1 MFERLRAAIDAALDA
16 ATLPPDKRDVVSGM
30 RDAVIEAHA
39 TVTGL
44 REGLERT
51 EKEMV
56 VEQRNFQDAER
67 RGRLAA
73 EIDDQETVD
82 IAEQFVAKHKERVEV
97 LERKLDAQRGEIGL
111 MDRELTEM
119 KAQMKKVAGSSSV
132 DSAWREIESA
142 GGARPE
148 TDVKDELLKGQ
159 FDKAAREAAADAQ
172 LEALKKR
179 MGR

>member
-16 ATLPPDKRDVVSGM
+16 ATSPPDKRDVVSGM

-44 REGLERT
+44 REGLART
-51 EKEMV
+51 ERELV
-56 VEQRNFQDAER
+56 VEQRSHRDAER

-73 EIDDQETVD
+73 GIEDQETVD
-82 IAEQFVAKHKERVEV
+82 IAEQYVVKHKERVAV
-97 LERKLDAQRGEIGL
+97 LEKKLDAQRGEIAL
-111 MDRELTEM
+111 MERELAEM

-148 TDVKDELLKGQ
+148 TDVKDELLKGK
-159 FDKAAREAAADAQ
+159 FDRAAREAAADAH
-172 LEALKKR
+172 LEALKKK

>member
-16 ATLPPDKRDVVSGM
+16 ATAPSDRRDIMSGM

-39 TVTGL
+39 ALTGL
-44 REGLERT
+44 REGLVRT
-51 EKEMV
+51 EREMV
-56 VEQRNFQDAER
+56 AEQSNLKDAER

-73 EIDDQETVD
+73 EIEDQETVD
-82 IAEQFVAKHKERVEV
+82 IAEEFVAKHKERVAV
-97 LERKLDAQRGEIGL
+97 LEKKLDAQRGEIGL
-111 MDRELTEM
+111 MERELAEM

-142 GGARPE
+142 GGTRPE
-148 TDVKDELLKGQ
+148 TDVKDELLKGK
-159 FDKAAREAAADAQ
+159 FDRAALEAAADAQ
-172 LEALKKR
+172 LEALKKK